1 MAITSF
7 PPFLISL
14 QLFSLLDILGAKFGK
29 LRKFG
34 LCSKQTKNYPET
46 KNKQT
51 NKKKGPFIFPNFIIP
66 TTPIFFEFFFS
77 KSENTHFL
85 KLTKQHRKVET

>member
-14 QLFSLLDILGAKFGK
+14 QLFGLLDILGAKFGN

-34 LCSKQTKNYPET
+34 FCSKQTKNYPET
-46 KNKQT
+46 KNKR
-51 NKKKGPFIFPNFIIP
+51 KKKAHSFFQTSSFLQLPFSLNF
-66 TTPIFFEFFFS
+66 FSS

-85 KLTKQHRKVET
+85 KLTNQHKKVET